1 MRKFKTIIISILIC
15 FFYLTVSAQ
24 TNSTIKTLEIQHQAC
39 LDKGQYMLGCTKIF
53 YYQMDSLLNVQYKK
67 LRSKCQGLQKE
78 NLKDEQLEWLLKR
91 DKQFNLNKQSVNK
104 QAKKEGY
111 DGGQDET
118 MILIQENAMFIK
130 KRVVELISISPKNY
144 SPENYKVNQTGFY
157 NLDLKTEIKNNET
170 YGYFGDIVAKKIS
183 NDKVIVRLFICKGA
197 PSYNSGSI
205 ADTLILKNNKAIYKG
220 VEFDSSCRIIFTF
233 FRQGIK
239 VEELTDNY
247 NSGCGFGH
255 AVVANGFFKKKSSKI
270 PTIKE
275 LNEE

>member
-1 MRKFKTIIISILIC
+1 MRKFKTILISILIC
-15 FFYLTVSAQ
+15 LFYLTASAQ

-144 SPENYKVNQTGFY
+144 SPENYKVNQTGF
-157 NLDLKTEIKNNET
+157 
-170 YGYFGDIVAKKIS
+170 
-183 NDKVIVRLFICKGA
+183 
-197 PSYNSGSI
+197 
-205 ADTLILKNNKAIYKG
+205 
-220 VEFDSSCRIIFTF
+220 
-233 FRQGIK
+233 
-239 VEELTDNY
+239 
-247 NSGCGFGH
+247 
-255 AVVANGFFKKKSSKI
+255 FKKKSSKI

-275 LNEE
+275 LNKE